1 MSFDSTIRYRRDI
14 DGLRA
19 VAVLAVVFF
28 HAFPVWEP
36 GGFIGVDI
44 FFVISGFLISGIIFR
59 DLEAGSFSYADF
71 YARRI
76 KRIFP
81 ALAVVLAACCIT
93 GWFWMQPEE
102 YKKLGR
108 DVISGGAFFS
118 NLALW
123 KETGYFDAAAETK
136 PLLHLWSLGVEEQF
150 YLVWPILLGLMWRRL
165 NFLTVSLTIAVASFA
180 LNVATVNTHPG
191 AAFYSPLSRFWELMA
206 GSILAYLQMYHP
218 KKRVGSENW
227 RSSAGAGLVL
237 VGIVLLD
244 RTSTFPGWA
253 AVLPVL
259 GAFLLLSAPES
270 WLNRAVLG
278 NAGIRSIGLISYPLY
293 LWHWPI
299 FYAVS
304 NHDLWAGAGAYGAR
318 WIALAVAYCLSA
330 MTYLLVEKPIRF
342 GKLKEQATIFSTV
355 AITALILLGMSIVW
369 TDGFSY
375 RSRGEIAQ
383 LSQLAGK
390 YPATEW
396 RDHTCFL
403 DPQQDDTRFTA
414 DCAAS
419 GHRPALF
426 LWGDSYA
433 AALYPG
439 LLALQA
445 KNNFGVSQ
453 YTASACPPLMNVDF
467 SDRPFC
473 AEINRGI
480 LQRIA
485 HAKPQTVL
493 LGANWAY
500 GQTSKNYNVNH
511 LQDTVAALKAI
522 GVARIVVVGP
532 MPQWEKPMPS
542 MLMQCASMQ
551 KMIGTNEFSRCG
563 LVKGVED
570 LDRSMERR
578 VKSLGVWYAS
588 AYTALCNKAGCLT
601 VINGTSVSSYD
612 VGHLTPD
619 ASRYAVQKMATLIL
633 AH

>member
-1 MSFDSTIRYRRDI
+1 
-14 DGLRA
+14 
-19 VAVLAVVFF
+19 
-28 HAFPVWEP
+28 
-36 GGFIGVDI
+36 
-44 FFVISGFLISGIIFR
+44 
-59 DLEAGSFSYADF
+59 LEASSFSYADF

-81 ALAVVLAACCIT
+81 ALVIVLAASCVT

-102 YKKLGR
+102 YKRLGQ

-136 PLLHLWSLGVEEQF
+136 PLLHLWSLAVEEQF
-150 YLVWPILLGLMWRRL
+150 YVFWPLLLGLMWRRRF
-165 NFLTVSLTIAVASFA
+165 NFLAITLTIAVASFA
-180 LNVATVNTHPG
+180 LNVATVNAHPG

-206 GSILAYLQMYHP
+206 GSVLAYLQMHHP
-218 KKRVGSENW
+218 KKLAGGENW
-227 RSSAGAGLVL
+227 RSLAGAGLV
-237 VGIVLLD
+237 VAGIVLLD
-244 RTSTFPGWA
+244 STSTFPGWA
-253 AVLPVL
+253 ALLPVL
-259 GAFLLLSAPES
+259 GAFLLLSAPGS

-278 NAGIRSIGLISYPLY
+278 NAGMRSIGLISYPLY

-299 FYAVS
+299 LYAVS
-304 NHDLWAGAGAYGAR
+304 NHDLWAGAGVYGAR
-318 WIALAVAYCLSA
+318 WIALAVAFCLSA

-342 GKLKEQATIFSTV
+342 GQFGKQATFPAV
-355 AITALILLGMSIVW
+355 AAMAALVLLGTSIVW

-383 LSQLAGK
+383 LAQLAGK

-403 DPQQDDTRFTA
+403 DPQQDDTRFSA

-419 GHRPALF
+419 GERPSVF

-445 KNNFGVSQ
+445 NDNFRVSQ

-473 AEINRGI
+473 ADINRAT
-480 LQRIA
+480 LKRIA
-485 HAKPQTVL
+485 HAKPQIVL

-500 GQTSKNYNVNH
+500 GRISKNYNVER
-511 LQDTVAALKAI
+511 LQDTVSALKAI
-522 GVARIVVVGP
+522 GVPRIVVVGP
-532 MPQWEKPMPS
+532 MPQWERPMPS
-542 MLMQCASMQ
+542 MLVQCASQ
-551 KMIGTNEFSRCG
+551 EKMVGTSEFSRCG
-563 LVKGVED
+563 LVQGIDD
-570 LDRSMERR
+570 LDRSMEKRAT
-578 VKSLGVWYAS
+578 SLGVSYAS
-588 AYTALCNKAGCLT
+588 AYAALCNKAGCLT
-601 VINGTSVSSYD
+601 VINGAAVSSYD

-619 ASRYAVQKMATLIL
+619 ASRYAVQKMAPLIL
-633 AH
+633 AR